1 MPATIKDVA
10 SRAGV
15 SPSTVSRVIS
25 NHPRISEKTKREV
38 RQAMEELGYHPNIL
52 ARSLAKKT
60 SDTIG
65 VLIPSTTEEF
75 FMNPFFPE
83 LLRGIT
89 DVAKREGFDLLL
101 STSDSGKEDV
111 NSLNRM
117 IHGKRI
123 DGVLLLSSRMQDPL
137 MQVLRENP
145 FPATLIGR
153 PQDDLPIA
161 WVNNDNVL
169 ACYQATR
176 HLIELGHKRIGFLA
190 GNEGL
195 TVTSDRL
202 AGYTQALEE
211 AGLPNER
218 RLMAFSPFVE
228 QSGYLGMMRLLAL
241 PDRPTAVVCS
251 DDLLAFGAMRAAGEL
266 GYRIPEDIAVVGFNN
281 VRLTEMS
288 NPSLTSVDVHIYELG
303 TTAAELLIEQIRNPE
318 EEQGEQSAIID
329 TELVIRHSCGGGNTR
344 PIPFRG

>member
-10 SRAGV
+10 TRAGV

-52 ARSLAKKT
+52 ARSLAKRT
-60 SDTIG
+60 SDAIG

-111 NSLNRM
+111 TSLNRM
-117 IHGKRI
+117 IHGKRV

-145 FPATLIGR
+145 FPATLVGR
-153 PQDDLPIA
+153 PQEDMPIA

-169 ACYQATR
+169 AGYTATQ
-176 HLIELGHKRIGFLA
+176 HLIALGHKRIAFLT
-190 GNEGL
+190 GDESFI
-195 TVTSDRL
+195 VTRDRMQ
-202 AGYTQALEE
+202 GYTQALEE
-211 AGLPNER
+211 AGLPNDR
-218 RLMAFSPFVE
+218 RLMAFSPFIE
-228 QSGYLGMMRLLAL
+228 QGGYLGMMRLLAL
-241 PDRPTAVVCS
+241 QGRPTAVVAS

-266 GYRIPEDIAVVGFNN
+266 GYRIPEDISIIGFNN
-281 VRLTEMS
+281 TRLTEMS

-303 TTAAELLIEQIRNPE
+303 TKAAELLIEQIRAPE
-318 EEQGEQSAIID
+318 EEQVERSAIIETD
-329 TELVIRHSCGGGNTR
+329 LVIRHSCGGNTR
-344 PIPFRG
+344 QA

>member
-1 MPATIKDVA
+1 MTATIKDVA
-10 SRAGV
+10 ARAGV

-38 RQAMEELGYHPNIL
+38 RAAMEELGYHPNML
-52 ARSLAKKT
+52 ARSLAKKS
-60 SDTIG
+60 SDAIG

-83 LLRGIT
+83 VLRGIT
-89 DVAKREGFDLLL
+89 DVAKREGYDLLL

-111 NSLNRM
+111 RSLTRM
-117 IHGKRI
+117 IHGKRV

-137 MQVLRENP
+137 MQVLQENP

-153 PQDDLPIA
+153 PEINLPIS
-161 WVNNDNVL
+161 WVNNNNVE

-176 HLIELGHKRIGFLA
+176 HLIGLGHKRIGFL
-190 GNEGL
+190 GGDE
-195 TVTSDRL
+195 TFVVTRDRL
-202 AGYTQALEE
+202 QGYHQALDE
-211 AGLPNER
+211 AGIPQDR
-218 RLMAFSPFVE
+218 RLMFASSFVE
-228 QSGYLGMMRLLAL
+228 QGGYLGMTRLLAL
-241 PDRPTAVVCS
+241 PDRPSAVVAS

-288 NPSLTSVDVHIYELG
+288 NPSLTSVDVQIYELG
-303 TTAAELLIEQIRNPE
+303 VTAANLLIEQMRGGVLMDKHVIVPTQMVIRN
-318 EEQGEQSAIID
+318 
-329 TELVIRHSCGGGNTR
+329 SCGGR
-344 PIPFRG
+344 K